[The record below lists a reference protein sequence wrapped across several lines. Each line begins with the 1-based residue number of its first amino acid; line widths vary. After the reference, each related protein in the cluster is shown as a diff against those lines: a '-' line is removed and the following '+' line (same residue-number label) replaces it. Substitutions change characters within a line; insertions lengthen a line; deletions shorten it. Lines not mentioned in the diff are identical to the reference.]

1 MKRYVR
7 ESSDTLKASFD
18 QALRRHKVRKFD
30 NCRLILSA
38 LAYGP
43 AEGLLHNEVL
53 AKIRETVPQVDFRTF
68 WLPPDDAW
76 VCP

>member
-1 MKRYVR
+1 MV
-7 ESSDTLKASFD
+7 TKASFD

-53 AKIRETVPQVDFRTF
+53 AEIRETVPQCGLSHFLASAGRCLG
-68 WLPPDDAW
+68 LPVTAAPAG
-76 VCP
+76 